1 MLRSAHTAGVPTN
14 QLLDLLTAMDV
25 FEQIFFSLSP
35 AQQKNLNASSLTTRN
50 LESSFSRLSS
60 NCGSGEK
67 MVLEQIQGSV
77 RRLDA
82 LSALVR
88 LGMGPGCYTHQQSS
102 RKRKLDE
109 DASSTW
115 SDGTA
120 DDASFFMEFRARAE
134 GYCGNRMQIRD
145 MNKIEG
151 GQ

>member
-1 MLRSAHTAGVPTN
+1 M
-14 QLLDLLTAMDV
+14 
-25 FEQIFFSLSP
+25 
-35 AQQKNLNASSLTTRN
+35 
-50 LESSFSRLSS
+50 
-60 NCGSGEK
+60 
-67 MVLEQIQGSV
+67 EQIQGSV